1 VKQFGGLVND
11 SELSKMIQSIVHLFR
26 ASLYYSEL
34 FKPFRAL
41 WIYSELC
48 KAIHSLCRL
57 LRTL

>member
-57 LRTL
+57 L